1 MVKESQSW
9 QQFRNVLIRELF
21 ISTMIHAHQFSRGD
35 GHSIFFHWEEGD
47 KGQTGK
53 ADSQGLAPRSREM
66 DVNFLIF
73 PSIFSQLLDVWE
85 EKEVI
90 QNQLGLSTTLLHF
103 GLLFVLCLQ
112 PIVSCMN

>member
-9 QQFRNVLIRELF
+9 QQFRTVLIRELF
-21 ISTMIHAHQFSRGD
+21 ISTMIHAHQFSREG
-35 GHSIFFHWEEGD
+35 GHSVFFHWEEGD

-53 ADSQGLAPRSREM
+53 ADSQDLAPHSRGM

-73 PSIFSQLLDVWE
+73 PSILSQLLDVWE

-90 QNQLGLSTTLLHF
+90 QNQL
-103 GLLFVLCLQ
+103 
-112 PIVSCMN
+112 